1 MDTRRLL
8 LGDWHPLLRDGI
20 DVLRLVLVV
29 AAVVAGLT
37 GNLRGLG
44 YLGVGAA
51 IALAARPVN
60 LPRPYDL
67 CLVLACCLQGF
78 GEAFGLYDRYTWFDT
93 VVHFTIPMLAS
104 PVIAIGLARLDVIP
118 DPRDDTSAHH
128 YVGLFVDHLRAGGGA
143 RRAVGADRVAGR
155 PLRRRGPAARQ
166 RRHRRRPARR
176 LPRRGHR
183 RRAAGAV
190 GDAQLG
196 LRPPHPG
203 REPLRG
209 DRGAR
214 ARRLTHRSGEGGPN
228 QVVSAS
234 GSPTSVPFAHPGDV
248 AVGPDQHGGRGAD
261 RAEYRELPLPV

>member
-128 YVGLFVDHLRAGGGA
+128 YVGLFVITFALGAALGALWELIEWLADHSVDAGLQLGN
-143 RRAVGADRVAGR
+143 DDT
-155 PLRRRGPAARQ
+155 
-166 RRHRRRPARR
+166 
-176 LPRRGHR
+176 
-183 RRAAGAV
+183 V
-190 GDAQLG
+190 GDLLADSLG
-196 LRPPHPG
+196 AATGAALLVLWAMRSWGSVRRIPG
-203 REPLRG
+203 ENRYEATEAPEP
-209 DRGAR
+209 GA
-214 ARRLTHRSGEGGPN
+214 
-228 QVVSAS
+228 
-234 GSPTSVPFAHPGDV
+234 
-248 AVGPDQHGGRGAD
+248 
-261 RAEYRELPLPV
+261 